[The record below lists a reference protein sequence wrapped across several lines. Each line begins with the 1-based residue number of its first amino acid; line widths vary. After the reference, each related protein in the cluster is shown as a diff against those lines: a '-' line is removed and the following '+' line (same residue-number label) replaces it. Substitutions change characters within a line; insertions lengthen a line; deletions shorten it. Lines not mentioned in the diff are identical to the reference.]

1 VPSLDAAADTT
12 LALSTID
19 ESLDTGQRE
28 PRRMARAATEVRIYT
43 QGRFSRRLQLDPGLT
58 PPTSWSLSPCTGP
71 RIHWRAKL
79 VDCPGL
85 GAIYLNLARS
95 PVNLC
100 VMAVIATSSVLRA
113 FMSRRYESLTP
124 VSAGSDQQG
133 SSARHPRPRH
143 PTSRAALHGR
153 ARQRPDPG
161 GGGLPR
167 IHGLPA
173 GGRDP
178 ADPER
183 GRGDQP

>member
-1 VPSLDAAADTT
+1 MRRQIQPSPCP
-12 LALSTID
+12 LSTKASIQVNANRAGWR
-19 ESLDTGQRE
+19 GQQQKQDLR
-28 PRRMARAATEVRIYT
+28 T

-113 FMSRRYESLTP
+113 FMSRRYESLTR
-124 VSAGSDQQG
+124 VSAGSDHKQG

-143 PTSRAALHGR
+143 PARRATLHGR
-153 ARQRPDPG
+153 AWQRPDPG

-178 ADPER
+178 LILSAVEETSR
-183 GRGDQP
+183 SQL